1 MPADQRFRLKQW
13 LESGEAQLHP
23 LTFPQREL
31 WETSPVPVED
41 DANHICCLIEVRGGL
56 TERDCRAAI
65 QRAVDRQEVLRLS
78 ILPGKERP
86 LQMVRKNLGISFE
99 FREVAPA
106 DARSEGIEG
115 LAAEIFRKPFDLVQ
129 GPLYR
134 VADLSRGAIDHV
146 LAFAIH
152 HAIADGWSLGVLV
165 QDLFAAYLEVLTG
178 SQAALPAVP
187 QSYSAWGATERAL
200 WQPALLAE
208 RLEFWKAALAGP
220 PRMWSTQISSGP
232 PNRWL
237 AQIPAALT
245 NETRELAR
253 RSGITFF
260 SGLLG
265 AFQIAFCEWSGFDD
279 LVVGTPVANRSKQNS
294 RETMGY
300 YAGIVPLRG
309 QIDRTRIAADH
320 LKAGH
325 RLTIDAFANAI
336 PFVELARALGK
347 KATAGYNPLFEVRFA
362 LQNHPVPEVKLP
374 NLSARLSMRST
385 GTARVHLGCE
395 ITEESEG
402 LEVAW
407 LFRENLFSQRDIE
420 GLDGIFRKV
429 LTGICR
435 SPESRISELLQRNP

>member
-86 LQMVRKNLGISFE
+86 LQMVRKNLGINFE

-134 VADLSRGAIDHV
+134 VADLSRGANDHV

-208 RLEFWKAALAGP
+208 RLEFWKAAALAGP

-279 LVVGTPVANRSKQNS
+279 LVVGTPVANRNKQNS

-325 RLTIDAFANAI
+325 RQTIDAFANAV
-336 PFVELARALGK
+336 PFVE
-347 KATAGYNPLFEVRFA
+347 
-362 LQNHPVPEVKLP
+362 
-374 NLSARLSMRST
+374 RSI
-385 GTARVHLGCE
+385 L
-395 ITEESEG
+395 
-402 LEVAW
+402 
-407 LFRENLFSQRDIE
+407 
-420 GLDGIFRKV
+420 
-429 LTGICR
+429 
-435 SPESRISELLQRNP
+435 